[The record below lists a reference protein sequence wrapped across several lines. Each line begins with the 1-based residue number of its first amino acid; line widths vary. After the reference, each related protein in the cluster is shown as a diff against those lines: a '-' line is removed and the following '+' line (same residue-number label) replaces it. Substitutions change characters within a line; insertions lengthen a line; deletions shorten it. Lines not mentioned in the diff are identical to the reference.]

1 MIGLALLILG
11 ADLDLDCRRVRF
23 DYHVQPCELKRGR
36 REVLD
41 AADRPSMRKL
51 GDGAFR
57 FSTSPALGG
66 RAAIVEIAPRRKG
79 GAEVRSFTFEGHP
92 HLGWTRTGSA
102 SFLLP
107 ADEQRR
113 FLSEVVAALPLYRS
127 STRVPGSPVM
137 IVCTDGPGYLTER
150 IKGTAIETLAG
161 SCPFDSDAP
170 HPNVT
175 IACRLDELLRRHLT
189 EAQRPDLSTE
199 ERCGGVWEIG
209 V

>member
-1 MIGLALLILG
+1 MILG
-11 ADLDLDCRRVRF
+11 ADVDLDCRRVRF
-23 DYHVQPCELKRGR
+23 DYHVQPCELERGK

-41 AADRPSMRKL
+41 AADRPTMRKL

-92 HLGWTRTGSA
+92 LLGWTRAGSA

-107 ADEQRR
+107 VDEQRQ
-113 FLSEVVAALPLYRS
+113 FLREVDAALLLYRP
-127 STRVPGSPVM
+127 STRGPESPVM

-150 IKGTAIETLAG
+150 IQGRAIETLAG
-161 SCPFDSDAP
+161 FCPFDSEAP

-189 EAQRPDLSTE
+189 EAQRPDLSTK
-199 ERCGGVWEIG
+199 ERCDGV
-209 V
+209 